1 MKIAIVTFLFVS
13 IRFKSGL
20 SQVILYKILK
30 RNKINILNA
39 AQGWG

>member
-13 IRFKSGL
+13 IRFESGL
-20 SQVILYKILK
+20 SQVVLYKILK
-30 RNKINILNA
+30 RNKINIFNA